1 MLLRESFS
9 RLSLANKCLLMFG
22 GGLTLIIF
30 CATWIPWLRMNRLVD
45 VGQLEV
51 SRQMARV
58 WDTIDQDNPARP
70 GESADRGGVVARRV
84 PLERARAESAQD
96 PFLADAIG
104 ELSGGGLL
112 SDFQRTRW
120 LGATLEY
127 RYARADRAADGS
139 LTGLIV
145 LDRRSIEATRLLLVN
160 WLYLF
165 GMGLPVLLVA
175 LAGFWVLTNKLILRP
190 VRELRGTAERVRSG
204 DTQTRSEIRT
214 GDEFQELSE
223 TFNLMLADLR
233 SNEGQLR
240 AKNEALDLKLTE
252 LTASN
257 DALAEAA
264 RLKGEFLSSVSHEL
278 RTPLNSIIGFAELL
292 HDLARADAG
301 SPAPPASVTKRL
313 RYVEIILGAG
323 RHLLDMIN
331 ALLEMAKLEAGRVE
345 VSPERVDVRSRC
357 GALLTLIGPLASRR
371 GVTLRAELEEHLP
384 AVVTDAGKFEQI
396 IFNFL
401 SNAVK
406 FVEPEEKTGRA
417 PQVTLRA
424 ERLVPAGPSGGGEQV
439 RVSVIDNG
447 PGIPPEAHARVFE
460 KFVQLDG
467 GYNREHAG
475 TGLGLSICRELASI
489 LQGEIQLVSDVGRGS
504 MFSLILPLELDM
516 GKVPLAKQK
525 ARERAAERLA
535 RV

>member
-1 MLLRESFS
+1 MFLRESFS

-30 CATWIPWLRMNRLVD
+30 CATWIPWLRMNSMVD

-58 WDTIDQDNPARP
+58 WATIDSDAPARI
-70 GESADRGGVVARRV
+70 GESADRGGVVARRLS
-84 PLERARAESAQD
+84 PALARAQSAQD
-96 PFLADAIG
+96 PFLAQALAALEG
-104 ELSGGGLL
+104 ERVLG
-112 SDFQRTRW
+112 DFQRSRW

-127 RYARADRAADGS
+127 RYARAERAPDGS
-139 LTGLIV
+139 LTGLVV

-160 WLYLF
+160 WLYLIL
-165 GMGLPVLLVA
+165 GGLPVLLVA

-190 VRELRGTAERVRSG
+190 VRDLRDTAERVRAG
-204 DTQTRSEIRT
+204 DTRTRAEIRT
-214 GDEFQELSE
+214 GDEFEELSD

-233 SNEGQLR
+233 TNADQLR
-240 AKNEALDLKLTE
+240 AKNQALDLKLTE
-252 LTASN
+252 LSASN

-264 RLKGEFLSSVSHEL
+264 RLKGEFLASVSHEL

-292 HDLARADAG
+292 HDLARADAA
-301 SPAPPASVTKRL
+301 SPSPPPSVTKRL

-331 ALLEMAKLEAGRVE
+331 ALLETAKLEAGRVD
-345 VSPERVDVRSRC
+345 VTPERMDVRARC
-357 GALLTLIGPLASRR
+357 SALLALIGPLASRR
-371 GVTLRAELEEHLP
+371 GVALKAELDDSP
-384 AVVTDAGKFEQI
+384 AWVVTDPGKFEQI

-406 FVEPEEKTGRA
+406 FVEPEEKTGRT
-417 PQVTLRA
+417 PTVTLRA
-424 ERLVPAGPSGGGEQV
+424 ERLMARGPSGGGEQL

-467 GYNREHAG
+467 GYDREHAG
-475 TGLGLSICRELASI
+475 TGLGLSICKELASI

-516 GKVPLAKQK
+516 GKVPQAQQA